1 MRIDIITAFPEY
13 FYSPL
18 EVGIVRKA
26 LEMELLKIELHNL
39 RNFSSERHGKI
50 DDYPYSG
57 KPGMII
63 KAPIVLEVVNN
74 IQNLVPY
81 TSKVVLFTS
90 TGVKLNNSIARNL
103 SDNDGLIL
111 ICGHYEGIDERV
123 KEQLSLFEVSIG
135 DYIISGGEAAALVLI
150 EAVIR
155 FLPSLIKRESYE
167 EESFENNLLEYPQYT
182 RPPEFAGLEVP
193 KTLLS
198 GNHQDVSKWLL
209 KESLKRT
216 LLLRPDLIKN
226 RYFSKNEL
234 ELIDTIFNEFIEL
247 INCIPKGGNDFE

>member
-18 EVGIVRKA
+18 EVGIIRKA
-26 LEMELLKIELHNL
+26 LEEELLKVELHNL
-39 RNFSSERHGKI
+39 RNFSSDKHGKI

-63 KAPIVLEVVNN
+63 KAPIVLEAVNN
-74 IQNLVPY
+74 VQNLLPY
-81 TSKVVLFTS
+81 TPKVVLFTS

-103 SDNDGLIL
+103 SEKDGLIL

-123 KEQLSLFEVSIG
+123 KEHFSPLEISIG

-150 EAVIR
+150 EAIIR
-155 FLPSLIKRESYE
+155 FLPAVIKRESYE

-182 RPPEFAGLEVP
+182 RPPEFAGMEVP
-193 KTLLS
+193 EILLS

-226 RYFSKNEL
+226 RYFSKSEL
-234 ELIDTIFNEFIEL
+234 DIIDIIFKEFVELV
-247 INCIPKGGNDFE
+247 NCIPKGGNDFE